1 MNVARII
8 FGIIFLLGAM
18 ANITL
23 TIVNGP
29 ESYHSFADNTFW
41 PWYFDA
47 WQTVIDARRHQS
59 RISLQYY
66 QRYQCVFASDPP
78 YTASLKAWQAKY
90 IQRHVGVR
98 FRAKIGQ
105 IPDDLHAIQNHPGCE
120 YGRRPARS
128 HCPSVIAYLDCVGE
142 VVH

>member
-1 MNVARII
+1 VNVARII

-47 WQTVIDARRHQS
+47 WQTVVVPYMLAFIIVLIVFE
-59 RISLQYY
+59 ISLGLLFIINRKYLKIALVLGILF
-66 QRYQCVFASDPP
+66 CLASMPVMIEAI
-78 YTASLKAWQAKY
+78 YTNL
-90 IQRHVGVR
+90 
-98 FRAKIGQ
+98 
-105 IPDDLHAIQNHPGCE
+105 P
-120 YGRRPARS
+120 
-128 HCPSVIAYLDCVGE
+128 IALILAFLLWRE
-142 VVH
+142 LRLNATKKLT